1 MFSFLNIFSDIL
13 FFLGYVGQNRAFP
26 PPLSKEEEG
35 ALIVRMEEG
44 DDDARVKLIVHNLRL
59 AAHIAKKYA
68 RAGRDADDITSIGT
82 IGLIKAVNTFNH
94 TRGSLSGYAARCIEN
109 EIRMAFRSERKLVQ
123 EVPLDEPLGKDKD
136 GNELSLAEIL
146 ESDAQSVFD
155 AVQARLEADL
165 VRELLQ
171 KHLTARER
179 DVLSMRCGL
188 AAGHPMPQR
197 EVAQA
202 LDISRSYVSRI
213 ETKAIGKLKKALQD
227 GEAVL

>member
-1 MFSFLNIFSDIL
+1 MFSFLNIFRDIL
-13 FFLGYVGQNRAFP
+13 FFLGYVGQNRSFP
-26 PPLSKEEEG
+26 SPLSKEEES
-35 ALIVRMEEG
+35 ALIARLETG
-44 DDDARVKLIVHNLRL
+44 DNEAREKLIVHNLRL

-68 RAGRDADDITSIGT
+68 RTGKDADDITSIGT
-82 IGLIKAVNTFNH
+82 IGLIKAVNTFSRE
-94 TRGSLSGYAARCIEN
+94 RGSLSGYAARCIEN
-109 EIRMAFRSERKLVQ
+109 EIRMAFRTERKLVQ

-146 ESDAQSVFD
+146 ESDEQSVFD
-155 AVQARLEADL
+155 LVQTNLEADM

-179 DVLSMRCGL
+179 TVISMRCGFT
-188 AAGHPMPQR
+188 AGHPMPQR

-213 ETKAIGKLKKALQD
+213 ETKAIDKLKKALQAD
-227 GEAVL
+227 SAML